1 MILKFKNNYQTSED
15 AVPNPPSDLFIGAVS
30 ADTLVDPINVCN
42 TLELFDVVYIKQQN
56 IGYIT
61 NGDLVFYNHME
72 NLPFTGNGEY
82 YKIKASNSQ
91 AHTAVITPEGVIINY
106 YAICAP

>member
-15 AVPNPPSDLFIGAVS
+15 SVPNPPSDLFIGAVS

-61 NGDLVFYNHME
+61 SGDLVFYNHME
-72 NLPFTGNGEY
+72 NLPFIGNGEY

-106 YAICAP
+106 YAICES

>member
-15 AVPNPPSDLFIGAVS
+15 SVPNPPSYLFIGGVS
-30 ADTLVDPINVCN
+30 ADTLVDPSNVCN

-61 NGDLVFYNHME
+61 SGDLVFYNHRE
-72 NLPFTGNGEY
+72 TLPFTGNGEY
-82 YKIKASNSQ
+82 YKIKAIN
-91 AHTAVITPEGVIINY
+91 TGTRIVIIDSFGS
-106 YAICAP
+106 ISSITLTCI

>member
-15 AVPNPPSDLFIGAVS
+15 SVPNPPSDLFIGAVS

-72 NLPFTGNGEY
+72 NLPFIGNGEY
-82 YKIKASNSQ
+82 YKIKAIN
-91 AHTAVITPEGVIINY
+91 TATRIVTIESSGSIYSITLTCI
-106 YAICAP
+106 

>member
-1 MILKFKNNYQTSED
+1 MVKIYMVELNLFLTIVDSS
-15 AVPNPPSDLFIGAVS
+15 SDLFIGAVS

-61 NGDLVFYNHME
+61 NGDLVFYNHLE
-72 NLPFTGNGEY
+72 NLPFPGNGEY
-82 YKIKASNSQ
+82 YKIKAIN
-91 AHTAVITPEGVIINY
+91 TATRIVTIDSFGSISSITLTTCI
-106 YAICAP
+106 

>member
-15 AVPNPPSDLFIGAVS
+15 FVPNPPSDLFIGGVS

-42 TLELFDVVYIKQQN
+42 TLELSDVVYIKQQN

-61 NGDLVFYNHME
+61 NGDLVF
-72 NLPFTGNGEY
+72 FIITW
-82 YKIKASNSQ
+82 KIYLLSVMVN
-91 AHTAVITPEGVIINY
+91 IIK
-106 YAICAP
+106 